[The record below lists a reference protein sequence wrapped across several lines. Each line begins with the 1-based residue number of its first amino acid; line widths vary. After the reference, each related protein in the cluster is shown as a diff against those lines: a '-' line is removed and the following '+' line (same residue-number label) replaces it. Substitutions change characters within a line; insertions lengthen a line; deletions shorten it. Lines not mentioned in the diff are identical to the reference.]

1 VDRQGHPVTDSSK
14 ASSGGDARKAGLAPP
29 LPGRDSIDV
38 ATLMRIRSLEL
49 RARGVVEGLW
59 RGLHRSPYHGFSV
72 EFSEYRAYSPG
83 DDVRFLDWRLYA
95 RTDRDYV
102 KKFEDE
108 TNLRCHLIHDHSRS
122 MAYGSRRW
130 SKADYAATLAAT
142 LASFLFAQGDAVG
155 LTTFAAE
162 VHEHL
167 PARNR
172 PGHLRRLLAALER
185 PAEGRATAVGRAL
198 EHAAALLRRRGM
210 VVLLSDLLVPL
221 PECERP
227 LAALKAA
234 GHEVVV
240 FQLLD
245 PTERTLDLPGP
256 TLLRDLE
263 SDQVLHVDPGVARSG
278 YLRALEGH
286 LAELKAL
293 CARLGVDRHLFL
305 TDRPLE
311 SALLEFLGERTQ
323 RRRRRR

>member
-1 VDRQGHPVTDSSK
+1 VTNSSQ
-14 ASSGGDARKAGLAPP
+14 AGKTGAAPT
-29 LPGRDSIDV
+29 LPGRGGIDV
-38 ATLMRIRSLEL
+38 AALMRIQSLEL

-72 EFSEYRAYSPG
+72 EFTEYRPYSPG

-102 KKFEDE
+102 KKYEDE

-122 MAYGSRRW
+122 MAYGSRGW
-130 SKADYAATLAAT
+130 TKADYAATLAAT

-155 LTTFAAE
+155 LTTFAGQGDD
-162 VHEHL
+162 HL

-185 PAEGRATAVGRAL
+185 PAEGRATAVGSAL
-198 EHAAALLRRRGM
+198 EHAAGLLRRRGM

-221 PECERP
+221 AECERP
-227 LAALKAA
+227 LASLKAA

-240 FQLLD
+240 FQVLD
-245 PTERTLDLPGP
+245 PTERTLALDEP

-263 SDQVLHVDPGVARSG
+263 SDQVLHVDPSAARPG
-278 YLRALEGH
+278 YLRAFEKHMNDLT
-286 LAELKAL
+286 AL

-305 TDRPLE
+305 TDRTLE
-311 SALLEFLGERTQ
+311 SALLEFLGERSQ
-323 RRRRRR
+323 RRKRRR